1 MWESYQRILE
11 ERGMDE
17 EDSGE
22 DESEDDYGASWEDED
37 GE

>member
-17 EDSGE
+17 EDNGG
-22 DESEDDYGASWEDED
+22 DESEDDYGASGEDED
-37 GE
+37 SE